1 MKLRS
6 KQSSIKLNFSS
17 KLLIYFYEQ
26 HEEGRK
32 LTVEKHFFHQVDSL
46 IEKSWGTLIA

>member
-6 KQSSIKLNFSS
+6 KQSSIKLNFLSELS
-17 KLLIYFYEQ
+17 IYFYQ
-26 HEEGRK
+26 QRQEGRK
-32 LTVEKHFFHQVDSL
+32 LIVQKHFFHQIDPL